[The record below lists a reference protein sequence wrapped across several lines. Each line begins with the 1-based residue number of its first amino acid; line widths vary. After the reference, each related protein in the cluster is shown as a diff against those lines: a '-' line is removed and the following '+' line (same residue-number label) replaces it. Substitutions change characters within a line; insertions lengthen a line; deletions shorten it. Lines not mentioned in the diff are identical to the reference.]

1 MLIESIHY
9 ILANDPGVRAA
20 LNVPGRTDGQD
31 GVFLVMA
38 PSKVN
43 FPYVAFQQVGAEIV
57 KSYQGMNAFQK
68 ATFQFSCYAA
78 SALTAH
84 KTAAAVKAALNGILG
99 DFPNGGSPVVTTRI
113 EGAWLEAERDVIET
127 ELKATTFGVLLDYQ
141 FCFVDAG

>member
-1 MLIESIHY
+1 MLVESIHY

-20 LNVPGRTDGQD
+20 LGVPGRSDGKD

-38 PSKVN
+38 PSQVN
-43 FPYVAFQQVGAEIV
+43 FPYIAFQQIAAEIV
-57 KSYQGMNAFQK
+57 KSMEGVNAFQK

-84 KTAAAVKAALNGILG
+84 KTAAAVKNALNCILG
-99 DFPNGGSPVVTTRI
+99 DSPNGGSPVVITRI
-113 EGAWLEAERDVIET
+113 EGAWLDAERDVIES
-127 ELKATTFGVLLDYQ
+127 ELKATTFGVLLDFT